1 MTRLPQRFIEDRRL
15 RDAAL
20 AVLTEDIERLRANLG
35 EEGIASRVSSGVSS
49 TITSRI
55 RTGARDV
62 LAQAR
67 AQAGDHK
74 GVLAMLVG
82 AIVLWFARGPI
93 LEWLDEFAEADTE
106 DEFETADA
114 ASPEGDAQGDPA

>member
-1 MTRLPQRFIEDRRL
+1 MTRLPQNFIEDRRL
-15 RDAAL
+15 RDAARALL
-20 AVLTEDIERLRANLG
+20 AEDIERLRANLG

-74 GVLAMLVG
+74 GVLAVLVG
-82 AIVLWFARGPI
+82 AIILWFARGPI

-106 DEFETADA
+106 DDIEADA
-114 ASPEGDAQGDPA
+114 AAPEGDAQGDPA